1 MVNIILISHG
11 VFCEGL
17 LSSLKMIAGDDYSPE
32 ALKEMAS
39 YVKKNGLK
47 IYGFTTIAE
56 TVDAYRE
63 KLGKALDETAGE
75 DGTLVLADIMSGTP
89 YQSAAYLSKTHKI
102 GLVSGMNM
110 PMLLSLAL
118 EITEEVTLEEAVK
131 KAASQESWGINGTT
145 FEKGEKKRRAKL
157 SINKN

>member
-17 LSSLKMIAGDDYSPE
+17 LSSLKMIAGDEFGVRAVP
-32 ALKEMAS
+32 LFP
-39 YVKKNGLK
+39 G
-47 IYGFTTIAE
+47 E
-56 TVDAYRE
+56 TVDVYRE

-102 GLVSGMNM
+102 GGMGARNDRSVLYKNISTSAQENEEFKQLLEKNVNVFIQVMPQDKPVSIAEY
-110 PMLLSLAL
+110 L
-118 EITEEVTLEEAVK
+118 K
-131 KAASQESWGINGTT
+131 K
-145 FEKGEKKRRAKL
+145 
-157 SINKN
+157 

>member
-1 MVNIILISHG
+1 
-11 VFCEGL
+11 
-17 LSSLKMIAGDDYSPE
+17 MIAGDEFGIRAVP
-32 ALKEMAS
+32 LFP
-39 YVKKNGLK
+39 G
-47 IYGFTTIAE
+47 E

-63 KLGKALDETAGE
+63 KLGNALDETAGE

-110 PMLLSLAL
+110 PMLLTLAL
-118 EITEEVTLEEAVK
+118 ELTEEVTLEEAVK

>member
-17 LSSLKMIAGDDYSPE
+17 LSSLKMIAGDE
-32 ALKEMAS
+32 FG
-39 YVKKNGLK
+39 V
-47 IYGFTTIAE
+47 
-56 TVDAYRE
+56 R
-63 KLGKALDETAGE
+63 
-75 DGTLVLADIMSGTP
+75 ADIMSGTP

-118 EITEEVTLEEAVK
+118 ELTEEVTLEEAVK